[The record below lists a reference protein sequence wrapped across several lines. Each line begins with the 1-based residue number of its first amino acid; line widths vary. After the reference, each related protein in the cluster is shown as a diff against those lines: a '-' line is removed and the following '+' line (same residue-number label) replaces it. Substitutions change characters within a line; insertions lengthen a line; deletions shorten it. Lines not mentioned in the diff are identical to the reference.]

1 MLEAEDLRVADHQQ
15 GQLLMQVAEAHRDED
30 QGDLLLALQEE
41 DQEDLLLVF
50 HLLAHLAEAGL
61 VHLHQQ
67 VAAFQEEVLLVVE
80 ERQLEVLR
88 KAPSRQS
95 L

>member
-1 MLEAEDLRVADHQQ
+1 MAEVY
-15 GQLLMQVAEAHRDED
+15 RDED
-30 QGDLLLALQEE
+30 QEDLLLALQEE
-41 DQEDLLLVF
+41 DQEDPPLAA
-50 HLLAHLAEAGL
+50 HLLAHLAEAGPG
-61 VHLHQQ
+61 HLHQQ

-80 ERQLEVLR
+80 EPQLEVLR